1 MRTGQERV
9 DALVSPRTMNRRQLL
24 RVGGLGSLG
33 LTLPALLRAEGLAA
47 KLNKVKAGPVVMR
60 PIRSCILI
68 FHYGGPSHIDTYDM
82 KPNAPA
88 EIRGQFASIATSVPG
103 IRICEHLPQTASVTD
118 HLAIVRSMHHPMTNH
133 NAAAFTALCG
143 RDPLKGDLELL
154 SNDRNDPP
162 CCGAVL
168 SATMRERPG
177 LPTFVALP
185 HVMYN
190 VVQLPG
196 QVAGFLGSAHG
207 PFQVNADPSAPD
219 FHMGELE
226 LPGDLSLDR
235 LDHRA
240 SLLNLL
246 DQQRQCALNRGEAA
260 IKAGES
266 TPARRNG
273 RAGTD
278 ANASLDPCDVYT
290 EKAFRLLHSPVV
302 RRAFDLGAEDPKLRD
317 RYGRHKLGQSV
328 LLARRLVEAGVRFVT
343 VYDGQHNGQTAN
355 WDSHEKVFD
364 RLKDDLAPPAD
375 QSFAALI
382 ADLDNR
388 GLLDETLVIA
398 MGEFGRTPKING
410 NAGRD
415 HWPNCYS
422 VVLAGGGVHGGVTFG
437 SSDKM
442 GAYPDTDTVSPGDL
456 AATLF
461 WRFGLNPAQEMIDL
475 TGRPYTLSSGQPI
488 TALFG

>member
-1 MRTGQERV
+1 MRVSRERAGARV
-9 DALVSPRTMNRRQLL
+9 WHRDVSRRQLL
-24 RVGGLGSLG
+24 RIGGLGSLG
-33 LTLPALLRAEGLAA
+33 LTLPGLLRAEAEGRPARETSRTARAL
-47 KLNKVKAGPVVMR
+47 P

-68 FHYGGPSHIDTYDM
+68 FHYGGPSHIDMYDM

-88 EIRGQFASIATSVPG
+88 EIRGQFNSIATSVPG
-103 IRICEHLPQTASVTD
+103 LRVCEHLPQTAQVMD
-118 HLAIVRSMHHPMTNH
+118 RLAIVRSMHHPMTNH

-162 CCGAVL
+162 CYGAIL
-168 SATMRERPG
+168 SANMRERPG

-190 VVQLPG
+190 IVQLPG

-207 PFQVNADPSAPD
+207 PFQVSADPSAAD
-219 FHMGELE
+219 FHMDELE

-235 LDHRA
+235 LDNRA
-240 SLLNLL
+240 SLLGLI
-246 DQQRQCALNRGEAA
+246 DGRRRRALSLAA
-260 IKAGES
+260 AATRAGGRIGTKPTTSAKAGFA
-266 TPARRNG
+266 PG
-273 RAGTD
+273 
-278 ANASLDPCDVYT
+278 LDPRDIYT
-290 EKAFRLLHSPVV
+290 EKAFRLLHSPAV
-302 RRAFDLGAEDPKLRD
+302 RQAFDLSSEDPKLRD
-317 RYGRHKLGQSV
+317 RYGRTKLGQSV
-328 LLARRLVEAGVRFVT
+328 LLGRRLVEAGVRFVT

-355 WDSHEKVFD
+355 WDAHENVFG
-364 RLKDDLAPPAD
+364 RLKNDLIPPAD

-382 ADLDNR
+382 NDLSGR
-388 GLLDETLVIA
+388 GLLEETLVIA

-422 VVLAGGGVHGGVTFG
+422 IVLAGGGVRGGVIFG

-442 GAYPDTDTVSPGDL
+442 GAYPDSDLVSPADL

-461 WRFGLNPAQEMIDL
+461 WRFGLDPVQEMVDL
-475 TGRPYTLSSGQPI
+475 TGRPYKLADGQPI
-488 TALFG
+488 KALFA